1 VNKIQV
7 MLVEDH
13 TVVRAGL
20 RMLIDGQADME
31 VCADVASASAAAA
44 LIPARGPDVL
54 LLDLTLPGGG
64 SLPLVESLHGEEASP
79 RILILT
85 MHDAPAY
92 VRAAL
97 AAGATGYVVKTI
109 REQDLLNGIRAV
121 HRGQVFVDLDDE
133 IRTASVF
140 GLLPQAGATG
150 LAGVPVKLSGRESNV
165 LRLLG
170 QGYTNQA
177 VAEELGLSPKTV
189 ATYRARIAEKLGLKT
204 TVDFVKYATDT
215 GPVKQVSALSDGIP
229 AVSAQR

>member
-1 VNKIQV
+1 VSKIRV

-20 RMLIDGQADME
+20 RMLIDGQPDME
-31 VCADVASASAAAA
+31 ACAEADSAAVAAA
-44 LIPARGPDVL
+44 LVATQAPDVL

-64 SLPLVESLHGEEASP
+64 SLPLIESLTDLEPAPHV
-79 RILILT
+79 LILT
-85 MHDAPAY
+85 MHNAPGY

-109 REQDLLNGIRAV
+109 GEQDLLNGIRAV
-121 HRGQVFVDLDDE
+121 HRGQVFVDLDDDA
-133 IRTASVF
+133 RTARVF
-140 GLLPQAGATG
+140 GSSAPPRAAAPFLPSA
-150 LAGVPVKLSGRESNV
+150 KLSGREMEV
-165 LRLLG
+165 LRMLG

-177 VAEELGLSPKTV
+177 VAEHLQVSPKTV

-215 GPVKQVSALSDGIP
+215 GLLEQGSSVG
-229 AVSAQR
+229 

>member
-1 VNKIQV
+1 VSKIRV

-31 VCADVASASAAAA
+31 VCADVESAAAA
-44 LIPARGPDVL
+44 APLAATQTPDVL

-64 SLPLVESLHGEEASP
+64 SLPLVESLSDLEAAP
-79 RILILT
+79 RVLILS
-85 MHDAPAY
+85 MHNAPAY

-109 REQDLLNGIRAV
+109 REQDLLNAIRAV
-121 HRGQVFVDLDDE
+121 HRGQVFVDLDDNA
-133 IRTASVF
+133 RTARVF
-140 GLLPQAGATG
+140 GSLVPRGA
-150 LAGVPVKLSGRESNV
+150 ARRPIPPVKLSGRELEV

-177 VAEELGLSPKTV
+177 VAEHLQLSPKTV

-204 TVDFVKYATDT
+204 TVDFVKYANDT
-215 GPVKQVSALSDGIP
+215 GVLGPECEVL
-229 AVSAQR
+229 